1 MSEHGKNKSF
11 AESLRHAASGVR
23 YAFLSE
29 RNMRFHAAASVA
41 VIAASVVLRLSPS
54 DKAIVY
60 FLCAAVICAEL
71 FNTAIENAVDLSS
84 PVFNMYAKRAKD
96 LAAGAVLVMSIGAAV
111 CGLVIFIPYIISFI
125 SFFM

>member
-11 AESLRHAASGVR
+11 AESLCHAASGVR
-23 YAFLSE
+23 FAFLSE
-29 RNMRFHAAASVA
+29 KNMRFHAAASVA
-41 VIAASVVLRLSPS
+41 VVAASVVLRLSAS
-54 DKAIVY
+54 DKSIVY